1 MEYVWMV
8 VCPLIGIAIISFLSR
23 KLSARTAFIVTALL
37 FIAMA
42 ASGIAKQIV
51 AIATGYDL
59 WYLPL
64 HFSSTFYIT
73 VGVSVFAHGKAEH
86 AAQTILF
93 VGGIIMCAMILV
105 RPAAIL
111 GNLSGVFTSH
121 IHAHGYFYHMLVV
134 LQFGIMLARGNY
146 RPKRHDPLFFAGGV
160 ALWGCGRNS
169 LRVCFQ
175 RQLYGHSARLYS
187 LFGTVPHKIRICAL
201 SHRILSRRSAFGDA
215 AHLRIRIFAKK
226 TRKKGV
232 KRQLYRQ

>member
-1 MEYVWMV
+1 MKMEYVWMV

-42 ASGIAKQIV
+42 ASGIAKQII

-121 IHAHGYFYHMLVV
+121 IHAH
-134 LQFGIMLARGNY
+134 
-146 RPKRHDPLFFAGGV
+146 
-160 ALWGCGRNS
+160 
-169 LRVCFQ
+169 
-175 RQLYGHSARLYS
+175 
-187 LFGTVPHKIRICAL
+187 
-201 SHRILSRRSAFGDA
+201 
-215 AHLRIRIFAKK
+215 
-226 TRKKGV
+226 
-232 KRQLYRQ
+232 

>member
-42 ASGIAKQIV
+42 ASGIAKQII

-121 IHAHGYFYHMLVV
+121 IHALDISTICSWCSIRHH
-134 LQFGIMLARGNY
+134 ARA
-146 RPKRHDPLFFAGGV
+146 RQLPSQTPRSPL
-160 ALWGCGRNS
+160 LCGRS
-169 LRVCFQ
+169 GSGVRSQFP
-175 RQLYGHSARLYS
+175 ARLFS
-187 LFGTVPHKIRICAL
+187 TPIIWAFCTPIFPFWN
-201 SHRILSRRSAFGDA
+201 SSA
-215 AHLRIRIFAKK
+215 
-226 TRKKGV
+226 
-232 KRQLYRQ
+232 

>member
-1 MEYVWMV
+1 MKMEYVWMV

-42 ASGIAKQIV
+42 ASGIAKQII

-64 HFSSTFYIT
+64 HFSSTFYIP

-86 AAQTILF
+86 AAQAILF

-160 ALWGCGRNS
+160 ALWGAVAIPCAFVFNANYMGILHAYIPFLEQFRIKFGYAPYLIVYYLGAVLLATLLIYGYGF
-169 LRVCFQ
+169 LRKK
-175 RQLYGHSARLYS
+175 L
-187 LFGTVPHKIRICAL
+187 
-201 SHRILSRRSAFGDA
+201 
-215 AHLRIRIFAKK
+215 AKK
-226 TRKKGV
+226 A
-232 KRQLYRQ
+232 

>member
-1 MEYVWMV
+1 MDGRVSLDRDRYHFFLVKKTV
-8 VCPLIGIAIISFLSR
+8 RTHRVYRDCAPLYRDGGERHR
-23 KLSARTAFIVTALL
+23 KTDH
-37 FIAMA
+37 
-42 ASGIAKQIV
+42 

-160 ALWGCGRNS
+160 ALWGAVAIPCAFVFNANYMGILHAYIPFLEQFRIKFGYAPYLIVYYLGAVLLATLLIYGYGF
-169 LRVCFQ
+169 LRKK
-175 RQLYGHSARLYS
+175 L
-187 LFGTVPHKIRICAL
+187 
-201 SHRILSRRSAFGDA
+201 
-215 AHLRIRIFAKK
+215 AKK
-226 TRKKGV
+226 A
-232 KRQLYRQ
+232 